1 MKTIKTLSVTY
12 DIPIER
18 HQLPKFR
25 GAVVELL
32 GREHDLFHNHK
43 EDKYY
48 YRYPKIQYKLNK
60 GGNIGMLGIN
70 EGADAL
76 DYLITSGH
84 RTICFGGKKY
94 DFQLSYLKKNEL
106 RLQVVR
112 QPREYR
118 IYNWLALNT
127 DNFDKWKS
135 SHSFKE
141 KAGELERLLAA
152 NIISFAKGVGWSIQ
166 KRFEVEI
173 TNIKSTKTMKF
184 KKNPLM
190 AFDVDFR
197 TNLVLPINAGLGKA
211 AGFGFG
217 TVHPLYQKKKN
228 RLFENE
234 NNSYSEKVQ

>member
-1 MKTIKTLSVTY
+1 MQIIKTLSVTY

-43 EDKYY
+43 EDNYH

-60 GGNIGMLGIN
+60 GGKVGIIGLN

-84 RTICFGGKKY
+84 RTICFDGKKQ
-94 DFQLSYLKKNEL
+94 DFHLSFLKKTTVD
-106 RLQVVR
+106 LQMTK
-112 QPREYR
+112 QDKEYR

-127 DNFDKWKS
+127 ENFDKWKNS
-135 SHSFKE
+135 SSFAK
-141 KAGELERLLAA
+141 KATELERLLAA
-152 NIISFAKGVGWSIQ
+152 NIISFAKGVGWNIE

-173 TNIKSTKTMKF
+173 TNIKNTKTMKF
-184 KKNPLM
+184 KQNPLM
-190 AFDVDFR
+190 AFDVDFK
-197 TNLVLPINAGLGKA
+197 TNLVLPINVGFGKA

-217 TVHPLYQKKKN
+217 TVHPIYKKN
-228 RLFENE
+228 SKITFE
-234 NNSYSEKVQ
+234 NNSYSKKVK